1 MKIQFLENGKIN
13 ETKVEK
19 SIQAMLNHPRFSNMT
34 YEGASKI
41 IRGIAENELREYE
54 AKKAREERESK
65 MSGAELASELGLIF

>member
-13 ETKVEK
+13 ETKIEA
-19 SIQAMLNHPRFSNMT
+19 SIVAMLNHPRFSEMT

-54 AKKAREERESK
+54 AKKAREEREK
-65 MSGAELASELGLIF
+65 NMTGAELASELGLIF

>member
-13 ETKVEK
+13 ETKIEAAIV
-19 SIQAMLNHPRFSNMT
+19 AMLNHPRFSEMT

-54 AKKAREERESK
+54 AKKAREEREK
-65 MSGAELASELGLIF
+65 HMTGAELASELGLIF